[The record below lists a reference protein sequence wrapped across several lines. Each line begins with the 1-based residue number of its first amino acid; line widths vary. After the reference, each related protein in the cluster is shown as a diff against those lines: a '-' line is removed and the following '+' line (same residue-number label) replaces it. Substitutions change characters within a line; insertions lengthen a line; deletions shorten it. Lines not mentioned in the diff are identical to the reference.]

1 MVPGVCSALTAMILS
16 VYDDL
21 LNVTEHF
28 YKPKVLVKNMMFILG
43 ILLGVFVA
51 VVVISF
57 LLKDYK
63 AYLMIYFFGLTLG
76 GTVNLFKKVSLN
88 SFGKSVIFILGILLS
103 IMPICLNMDDKNN
116 SNLLTIGVSGFISSL
131 AFIMPGISGSMLLLV
146 LGVYDIIIV
155 SMSDVFNMYSMGMKY
170 ESLVICIIFGFF
182 FIVGV
187 VFFSKIIKKVLASQE
202 HNFLILSFGLLI
214 GMICVMSVELLNFGV
229 NIFLIILISGIGVL
243 TIKFLGE

>member
-1 MVPGVCSALTAMILS
+1 MQ
-16 VYDDL
+16 Y
-21 LNVTEHF
+21 
-28 YKPKVLVKNMMFILG
+28 
-43 ILLGVFVA
+43 
-51 VVVISF
+51 
-57 LLKDYK
+57 
-63 AYLMIYFFGLTLG
+63 
-76 GTVNLFKKVSLN
+76 
-88 SFGKSVIFILGILLS
+88 VIFILGILLS
-103 IMPICLNMDDKNN
+103 IIPICLNMDDKNN

>member
-1 MVPGVCSALTAMILS
+1 
-16 VYDDL
+16 
-21 LNVTEHF
+21 
-28 YKPKVLVKNMMFILG
+28 
-43 ILLGVFVA
+43 
-51 VVVISF
+51 
-57 LLKDYK
+57 
-63 AYLMIYFFGLTLG
+63 
-76 GTVNLFKKVSLN
+76 
-88 SFGKSVIFILGILLS
+88 
-103 IMPICLNMDDKNN
+103 MDDKNN

-214 GMICVMSVELLNFGV
+214 GMICVMSVELLNSGV